1 MTPPVPQP
9 RPDPAP
15 GDRPRTG
22 TSRGVAIQR
31 LTFSDMPQVLAIER
45 RSYRAPWSL
54 AMFVVETAKSG
65 GLCVVARA
73 FGAGGNGSASGVGI
87 VGYAIVSRYD
97 DAFHVMNVCVDP
109 NRRREGIARGLLEHV
124 IERAGDDRARL
135 TLEVRPSN
143 TGARALYDDLGFVSV
158 GVRRRYY
165 RDDGE
170 DALIMWRTPA
180 TLEGRTYDIPGA
192 EDEGTGGTARASGT
206 GGFPGSGGPV
216 PPDVPDAPAISGSP
230 VPAPQ
235 RRGRP

>member
-1 MTPPVPQP
+1 
-9 RPDPAP
+9 
-15 GDRPRTG
+15 
-22 TSRGVAIQR
+22 
-31 LTFSDMPQVLAIER
+31 MPQVLAIER
-45 RSYRAPWSL
+45 RSYNAPWSL
-54 AMFVVETAKSG
+54 AMFVLETAKSG

-73 FGAGGNGSASGVGI
+73 FGAGAPGSASGVGL

-124 IERAGDDRARL
+124 IDRAGGDEARL

-180 TLEGRTYDIPGA
+180 TLQGRTYDIPGA
-192 EDEGTGGTARASGT
+192 EDEGTGGT
-206 GGFPGSGGPV
+206 GGVPGSRGPV
-216 PPDVPDAPAISGSP
+216 PPDVPDVPAISGE
-230 VPAPQ
+230 PAPPRH
-235 RRGRP
+235 RRGRG

>member
-1 MTPPVPQP
+1 MTPPVPHTS
-9 RPDPAP
+9 PDPPP
-15 GDRPRTG
+15 GDRRGARP
-22 TSRGVAIQR
+22 SRGIAIQR

-45 RSYRAPWSL
+45 RSYNAPWSL
-54 AMFVVETAKSG
+54 AMFVLETAKSG

-73 FGAGGNGSASGVGI
+73 FGAGAQGSASGVAI
-87 VGYAIVSRYD
+87 VGYAIVSKYD

-109 NRRREGIARGLLEHV
+109 NRRREGVARGLLEHV
-124 IERAGDDRARL
+124 IDRAGRDQARL

-143 TGARALYDDLGFVSV
+143 TGARGLYDDLGFLSV

-192 EDEGTGGTARASGT
+192 EDEGMGGGR
-206 GGFPGSGGPV
+206 PGSKGPV
-216 PPDVPDAPAISGSP
+216 PPDVPDRGSP
-230 VPAPQ
+230 P
-235 RRGRP
+235 RRGTA

>member
-1 MTPPVPQP
+1 MTPPVPHP
-9 RPDPAP
+9 SSDPPP
-15 GDRPRTG
+15 GDRQGGSRPRRRG

-45 RSYRAPWSL
+45 RSYNAPWSL
-54 AMFVVETAKSG
+54 AMFVLETAKSG

-73 FGAGGNGSASGVGI
+73 FGAGAEGSASGVGL
-87 VGYAIVSRYD
+87 VGYAIVSKYD

-124 IERAGDDRARL
+124 IERAGGDRARL

-192 EDEGTGGTARASGT
+192 EDEGAGG
-206 GGFPGSGGPV
+206 GGPGSKGPV
-216 PPDVPDAPAISGSP
+216 PPDVPDVPDVAGAPR
-230 VPAPQ
+230 

>member
-1 MTPPVPQP
+1 MTPPVPHP
-9 RPDPAP
+9 SAEPPP

-22 TSRGVAIQR
+22 TTRGVAIQR

-45 RSYRAPWSL
+45 RSYNAPWSL
-54 AMFVVETAKSG
+54 AMFVLETAKSG

-73 FGAGGNGSASGVGI
+73 FGSGAEGSASGVGL
-87 VGYAIVSRYD
+87 VGYAIVSKYD

-124 IERAGDDRARL
+124 IERAGADEARL

-143 TGARALYDDLGFVSV
+143 RSARGLYDDLGFLSV

-180 TLEGRTYDIPGA
+180 TLQGRTYDIPGA
-192 EDEGTGGTARASGT
+192 DDEGAG
-206 GGFPGSGGPV
+206 PGSKGPV
-216 PPDVPDAPAISGSP
+216 PPDVPD
-230 VPAPQ
+230 VPDIAGVPPR
-235 RRGRP
+235 RRGPS

>member
-1 MTPPVPQP
+1 MTPPVPHP
-9 RPDPAP
+9 SPEPPP
-15 GDRPRTG
+15 GERPRTE
-22 TSRGVAIQR
+22 TTRGVAIQR

-54 AMFVVETAKSG
+54 AMFVLETAKSG

-73 FGAGGNGSASGVGI
+73 FGSGAKGSAAGVGL

-124 IERAGDDRARL
+124 IARAGADEARL
-135 TLEVRPSN
+135 TLEVRASN
-143 TGARALYDDLGFVSV
+143 IGARALYDDLGFLSV

-180 TLEGRTYDIPGA
+180 TLQGRTYDIPGA
-192 EDEGTGGTARASGT
+192 EDEGAG
-206 GGFPGSGGPV
+206 PGSKGPV
-216 PPDVPDAPAISGSP
+216 PPDVQAVPD
-230 VPAPQ
+230 VPDIAGVRPP
-235 RRGRP
+235 RGRA